1 MKFKLKKTNY
11 KTFAFIYEKRIT
23 QKYLNIF
30 TSLGFRD
37 LLLKKLNGKAFPN
50 IILVLEFDT
59 NEENIITSAKITWKY
74 HEDEIFQ
81 DREIFFY
88 NRDKSQGRIDSH
100 VTEAVDEYFNS
111 LELNDLLLKLLNDVC
126 RLKDLIEVVE

>member
-111 LELNDLLLKLLNDVC
+111 LELIDLLLKLLNDVC